1 MKDIMLKIT
10 GKTVKQ
16 KEDVESHEDIVEFVT
31 EGKLYRRGETTYVSY
46 MESELSGMEGC
57 KTSLTIS
64 DGKVKMKRTGEPLG
78 IPTVIEFEKGKRFK
92 GLYDTPFG
100 SVGMEVLTNSITN
113 FPDKEDGKNH
123 LSIDYNVSLRGV
135 TESRNKLDIE
145 IM

>member
-10 GKTVKQ
+10 GKTVRQ
-16 KEDVESHEDIVEFVT
+16 KEEIESHEDVIEFVT
-31 EGKLYRRGETTYVSY
+31 EGKLYRRGQTTYVSY
-46 MESELSGMEGC
+46 MESELSGVEGC

-64 DGKVKMKRTGEPLG
+64 DGKVRMKRTGKPLG

-100 SVGMEVLTNSITN
+100 AIGMEVLTNSITT
-113 FPDKEDGKNH
+113 FPDTEEGKNR
-123 LSIDYNVSLRGV
+123 LSIDYSVSLRGV

>member
-16 KEDVESHEDIVEFVT
+16 INDQESHEDVIEFVT
-31 EGKLYRRGETTYVSY
+31 EGKLYRKGQTTYVSY
-46 MESELSGMEGC
+46 MESELSGVEGC

-64 DGKVKMKRTGEPLG
+64 DGKVKMKRSGKPLG

-100 SVGMEVLTNSITN
+100 SIGMEVLTNNITI
-113 FPDKEDGKNH
+113 FPDREDGKDH

>member
-16 KEDVESHEDIVEFVT
+16 IQDKESHEDVIEFVT

-46 MESELSGMEGC
+46 MESELSGLEGC

-64 DGKVKMKRTGEPLG
+64 DGKVKMKRSGEPLG

-100 SVGMEVLTNSITN
+100 SVGMEVLTNSITI
-113 FPDKEDGKNH
+113 FPDKEEGKNH
-123 LSIDYNVSLRGV
+123 LSIDYSVSLRGV

>member
-1 MKDIMLKIT
+1 MKNIMLKIT

-31 EGKLYRRGETTYVSY
+31 EGKLYRRGATTYVSY

-64 DGKVKMKRTGEPLG
+64 DKKVKMKRTGEPLG

>member
-16 KEDVESHEDIVEFVT
+16 TKDKESHEDVIEFVT
-31 EGKLYRRGETTYVSY
+31 EGKLYRKGNTTYVSY
-46 MESELSGMEGC
+46 MESELSGVEGC

-64 DGKVKMKRTGEPLG
+64 DGKVKMKRSGEPLG

-100 SVGMEVLTNSITN
+100 SIGMEVLTNSITTFN
-113 FPDKEDGKNH
+113 DKEDGKNH

-135 TESRNKLDIE
+135 AESRNKLDIE